1 LSGALILL
9 GVVALFVGLSYD
21 WWRTRTRT
29 ATPKVRSSALVA
41 TYATSGP
48 SRSYGSESEMSED
61 EGPRKP
67 DEHEKVLSHR
77 EQMFEDVL
85 GFTPFQA
92 ITLAEYGADWHE
104 AEKLLKAGCGHEV
117 AFDLLT

>member
-1 LSGALILL
+1 
-9 GVVALFVGLSYD
+9 V
-21 WWRTRTRT
+21 
-29 ATPKVRSSALVA
+29 
-41 TYATSGP
+41 
-48 SRSYGSESEMSED
+48 SED
-61 EGPRKP
+61 EAPPREP

-104 AEKLLKAGCGHEV
+104 ADKLLKAGCGHEI